1 MRSVV
6 VAEPYRFVPPAA
18 GTFWPRLLQRWL
30 PRYLRRSHGVVD
42 VRCRGTERLGA
53 SLAAGDG
60 VMLAPN
66 HCRPCDPMALGILA
80 RDAGCFPHVMASW
93 HLFKQGRAQAW
104 LLSRAGVFSVYREGL
119 DREALACAVR
129 ILVAARRPL
138 VVFPEGAITRHND
151 KLNHLMEGTAFIAR
165 SAAKQ
170 RAAATPGGR
179 VVVHPVAIRYVLASD
194 LEPAATPVL
203 ETIERRMSW
212 RPLRELPL
220 VERVLKVGGAMLAL
234 KEIEYLGAPQAG
246 AIGERVGRLVDA
258 LLGPLEDEWL
268 KGRREPDVVGRVKLL
283 RAAILPELVG
293 GDLPAPERD
302 RRWRHLEDCD
312 LAQALSCYPA
322 GYFTP
327 APTPERVLETVE
339 RFEEVLTGGSVPQA
353 RIRAVIDVGDAI
365 AVAPERRKG
374 PAGDPLMAEIRERLE
389 SLLAF
394 SLEEAR
400 PGARLP

>member
-6 VAEPYRFVPPAA
+6 VAEPYRFVPPAP
-18 GTFWPRLLQRWL
+18 GTFWPRLLLRWL
-30 PRYLRRSHGVVD
+30 PRYLRQSHGVVD
-42 VRCRGTERLGA
+42 VRCRGAERLAA
-53 SLAAGDG
+53 SLSAGDG

-66 HCRPCDPMALGILA
+66 HCRPCDPMALGLLA
-80 RDAGCFPHVMASW
+80 RNARCFPHVMASW
-93 HLFKQGRAQAW
+93 HLFKQGRLQAW

-119 DREALACAVR
+119 DREALACAIR

-170 RAAATPGGR
+170 RAAATPAGR
-179 VVVHPVAIRYVLASD
+179 VVVHPVAIRYVLASG

-234 KEIEYLGAPQAG
+234 KEIEYLSGPQPG

-258 LLGPLEDEWL
+258 LLAPLEDQWL

-293 GDLPAPERD
+293 GELSSQERD
-302 RRWRHLEDCD
+302 RRWRQLEDCD

-327 APTPERVLETVE
+327 VPTPERVLETVE
-339 RFEEVLTGGSVPQA
+339 RFEELLTGESVPQA

-374 PAGDPLMAEIRERLE
+374 AAGDPLMAEIRERLE